1 MTLTTWFSL
10 VAICC
15 LGAMSPGP
23 SLAVVLRHTVSNG
36 RIHGVITA
44 ITHAIGVALWALLTV
59 WGLALLVV
67 EWPLMYK
74 FLTYA
79 GAAYLMWMGIKALR
93 SNGAGP
99 LNVVPVAAPISEA
112 ARDGLMVSLLNPK
125 LAFFFTALFS
135 QFVSAELLLVD
146 KLIMTGTASIIDAL
160 WYIIV
165 AVALSH
171 SKVLEKLQRR
181 SALIDKIS
189 GAVLLGLA
197 LRVVTL

>member
-189 GAVLLGLA
+189 GLVLLGLA

>member
-36 RIHGVITA
+36 RIHGVVTA

-67 EWPLMYK
+67 EWPLMYQ

-93 SNGAGP
+93 SNGAVP
-99 LNVVPVAAPISEA
+99 LNVVHMVAPIRQA
-112 ARDGLMVSLLNPK
+112 AWDGLMVSLLNPK

-135 QFVSAELLLVD
+135 QFVSVELRLVD

-160 WYIIV
+160 WYILV

-171 SKVLEKLQRR
+171 SKVLEKLQKR

-189 GAVLLGLA
+189 GVVLLGLA
-197 LRVVTL
+197 LRVLTL